1 MTRGAARELFSN
13 SRLQRWCF
21 DVELIFLA
29 TQLKIPVVEVPID
42 WTEIP
47 GAKVHGHLKNKDT
60 GSVRAGGSRRLLGL
74 ELICTTVAITCTH
87 AEDLTWLCPESSRT
101 M

>member
-29 TQLKIPVVEVPID
+29 NQLKIPVVEVPVD

-47 GAKVHGHLKNKDT
+47 GAKVHGHLETKKNAHCQCARGRQPSASGPRPAQSWT
-60 GSVRAGGSRRLLGL
+60 RSR
-74 ELICTTVAITCTH
+74 
-87 AEDLTWLCPESSRT
+87 
-101 M
+101 